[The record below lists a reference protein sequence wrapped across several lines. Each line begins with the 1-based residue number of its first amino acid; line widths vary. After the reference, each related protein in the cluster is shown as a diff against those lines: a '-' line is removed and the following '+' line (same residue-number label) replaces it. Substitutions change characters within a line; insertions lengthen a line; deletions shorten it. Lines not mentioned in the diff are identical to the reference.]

1 MTYDKDIKE
10 LRRKIDRI
18 DSEIFNNILTLSK
31 VINIYRQCSALDY
44 DWFSEL
50 SNIEKLANEKN
61 LDSKRISKIFEEI
74 RNLIR
79 TQELN

>member
-31 VINIYRQCSALDY
+31 VINIYRQYGALDY

-50 SNIEKLANEKN
+50 SNIEKKKKKKN

>member
-1 MTYDKDIKE
+1 MTYDKDIIE

-31 VINIYRQCSALDY
+31 VINIYRQYNALDY